1 MTASSE
7 CADLPLRSA
16 AVLNGTHRLLPAA
29 GPRPRDDCDHCDRH
43 EQHRFL
49 RLTRRP
55 VLPCRQPDPRPV
67 PRPLLTSARSAPPHG
82 AGRWR
87 GDTTAQPAPRQT
99 SPDKTTNSPCARRV
113 YVTTL
118 SMVTG
123 FTFLSRL
130 TQIAQPH
137 TRFVFLGAGIRLGLP
152 SHPAS
157 RRRSCLR
164 LGVSATSSSGGL
176 SPPNRPCRAYS
187 RGAQRS
193 RSDAAGALGAAA
205 RQRDDQAPGA
215 GQAPVSR
222 EIGSVG
228 RPRGFWVGWGDAPP
242 GRAGSSEEGSGQG
255 SQPYLGARTRAL
267 SSPVT

>member
-1 MTASSE
+1 
-7 CADLPLRSA
+7 
-16 AVLNGTHRLLPAA
+16 
-29 GPRPRDDCDHCDRH
+29 
-43 EQHRFL
+43 
-49 RLTRRP
+49 
-55 VLPCRQPDPRPV
+55 
-67 PRPLLTSARSAPPHG
+67 
-82 AGRWR
+82 
-87 GDTTAQPAPRQT
+87 
-99 SPDKTTNSPCARRV
+99 
-113 YVTTL
+113 
-118 SMVTG
+118 MVTG

-130 TQIAQPH
+130 TQIAPPS
-137 TRFVFLGAGIRLGLP
+137 TRFVFLGAGIRPGLP
-152 SHPAS
+152 SHPPHDDAAAS
-157 RRRSCLR
+157 GSEL
-164 LGVSATSSSGGL
+164 A
-176 SPPNRPCRAYS
+176 PPLPPGDFHPPIDRPCRAYS

-228 RPRGFWVGWGDAPP
+228 RPRGFWVGWGDVPP